1 MLLFKHVLVLG
12 AGLDNGGHVHIIERG
27 QHGGAV
33 LGFLQPARDGL
44 AQAGHLHPLFPA
56 LGRGGGSGR
65 DSSRGRGGS
74 RFQAGSAG
82 LDRGEHIT
90 LGQSAILAGAADA
103 GGIEII
109 SVEQAANRR
118 ADGVIGRRFRSRRR
132 RGSRRR
138 RYGSGGHRCGGRRHR
153 NGSGR
158 HPALHDLRNQ
168 RADRDR
174 VAGLEELLAHH
185 AGHRR
190 RHFHRHL
197 IGFQRHNGLVGRDR
211 LAGLFQPL
219 ANAGFGDGFAQGGH
233 DDISCHDLVFL
244 TFS

>member
-12 AGLDNGGHVHIIERG
+12 AGLDHGGHVHVVERG

-56 LGRGGGSGR
+56 LGRGGGNGR
-65 DSSRGRGGS
+65 DSSRGRGG
-74 RFQAGSAG
+74 RGFQAGSAR
-82 LDRGEHIT
+82 LNRGKHVA
-90 LGQSAILAGAADA
+90 LGQPAILTGAADA
-103 GGIEII
+103 GGIKIVG
-109 SVEQAANRR
+109 VEQAANRR
-118 ADGVIGRRFRSRRR
+118 ADGVIGRRFRSRNR

-138 RYGSGGHRCGGRRHR
+138 RYGSGGHRCGSHRHR

-158 HPALHDLRNQ
+158 HTALHDPRNQ
-168 RADRDR
+168 RANRDR
-174 VAGLEELLAHH
+174 VSGLEHLLAHH
-185 AGHRR
+185 AGDRR

-197 IGFQRHNGLVGRDR
+197 VGFQRHNGLVGRDR

-233 DDISCHDLVFL
+233 DNIGCHALVFL
-244 TFS
+244 IFS